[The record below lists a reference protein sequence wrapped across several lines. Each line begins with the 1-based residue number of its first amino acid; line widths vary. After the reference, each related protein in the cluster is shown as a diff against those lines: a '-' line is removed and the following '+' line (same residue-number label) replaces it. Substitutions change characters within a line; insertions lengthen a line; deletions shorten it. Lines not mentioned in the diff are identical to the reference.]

1 MWTCHTRRSH
11 SLGGLPGRRLVFA
24 PQISILGISLL
35 EKDETEIV
43 RYNLKITQTK
53 VLPVWLFFFP
63 FPGQRP
69 SFTSTSLI
77 THPVS
82 TELLC
87 CTQKC
92 KGLSIS
98 YLCILFFRPAFSSIG
113 HKTGWVPLPGRSG
126 DPTHQVGAVLGLSG
140 LYVLR
145 HSQVDELV
153 LGFCLHHARALLSHH
168 LDVFWDVDITV
179 QTWRLD
185 RKVLIYGLGESKWNK
200 MWILFYI
207 FILFIFPNFKA
218 GGIFQTYPKCQWSQ
232 GSYQSPKS
240 SLFDRFQHCI
250 I

>member
-1 MWTCHTRRSH
+1 M
-11 SLGGLPGRRLVFA
+11 FEQ
-24 PQISILGISLL
+24 QISILCIGLL

-43 RYNLKITQTK
+43 RYNPRITQTK
-53 VLPVWLFFFP
+53 VLPMWLFFFS
-63 FPGQRP
+63 FSGQRP

-77 THPVS
+77 THAVS
-82 TELLC
+82 SELIC

-98 YLCILFFRPAFSSIG
+98 YMRILFFRPVSVYRPQDRMG
-113 HKTGWVPLPGRSG
+113 LPGHSG

-179 QTWRLD
+179 QTWRLN
-185 RKVLIYGLGESKWNK
+185 RKVLIYGFHESK
-200 MWILFYI
+200 
-207 FILFIFPNFKA
+207 
-218 GGIFQTYPKCQWSQ
+218 
-232 GSYQSPKS
+232 
-240 SLFDRFQHCI
+240 
-250 I
+250 